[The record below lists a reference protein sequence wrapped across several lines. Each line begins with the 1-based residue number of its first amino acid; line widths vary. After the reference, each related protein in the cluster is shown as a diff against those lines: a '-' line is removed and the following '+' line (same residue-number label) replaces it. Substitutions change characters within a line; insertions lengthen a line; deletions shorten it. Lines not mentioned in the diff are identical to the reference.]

1 MIERAL
7 APQITIKSI
16 FIAGGSWERF
26 KAENPN
32 LSLHVVDEVEKML
45 HCRDSE
51 NGFLTYKCPEC
62 GTTKTIPLACKSRIC
77 TRCGK
82 TYTDEWA
89 DQLVSSLY
97 AVSHRHMVF
106 TIPEELRV
114 VLDADHG
121 LFRAMMDAVSRTL
134 KQLVEQRRG
143 AVPGV
148 ICVLHPFGKDLKLNP
163 HVHVLV
169 TEGGLNRKGEWVP
182 VTYFEY
188 SALRRIW
195 QYQLLKAV
203 KRRLPQ
209 SSENSCLIDRLFG
222 EHREGFYVFAK
233 RRVTSPRGIAR
244 YVARYVR
251 DPAVAESRIS
261 EFNRLANNVTFWY
274 NDPDCGE
281 RKSVTLS
288 VLEFIGRLA
297 RLIPDRN
304 LKLIRYYGLYSRR
317 TKGKLQKMLTPLSRE
332 KRKVVRKKDVIK
344 CPKCGQVMDFV
355 GVTRPGYDEEDDFTW

>member
-1 MIERAL
+1 VIEWAL
-7 APQITIKSI
+7 APKIAITSI
-16 FIAGGSWERF
+16 FLVGGSWERF

-32 LSLHVVDEVEKML
+32 LPLYVVEEVEKML
-45 HCRDSE
+45 HCRDPE
-51 NGFLTYKCPEC
+51 NGFLTYKCPDC
-62 GTTKTIPLACKSRIC
+62 GASKTIPLACKSRIC
-77 TRCGK
+77 ARCGK
-82 TYTDEWA
+82 TYTDQWA

-106 TIPEELRV
+106 TIPEELRE
-114 VLDADHG
+114 VLGADHG
-121 LFRAMMDAVSRTL
+121 IFKAAMDAVSRTL
-134 KQLVEQRRG
+134 KQLVKPRGG

-182 VTYFEY
+182 VTFFEY
-188 SALRRIW
+188 GSLRRIW

-203 KRRLPQ
+203 KRRLP
-209 SSENSCLIDRLFG
+209 NSPANSVLIDRLFKDH
-222 EHREGFYVFAK
+222 EEGFYVFAK

-251 DPAVAESRIS
+251 HPAIAESRLS
-261 EFNRLANNVTFWY
+261 EFNRLTSTVTFWY

-281 RKSVTLS
+281 RKNVTLS
-288 VLEFIGRLA
+288 VLEFIGRLV

-317 TKGKLQKMLTPLSRE
+317 TRGKLQKMLTALSRE
-332 KRKVVRKKDVIK
+332 KRKVMRKKEAIK
-344 CPKCGQVMDFV
+344 CPKCGQIMDFV
-355 GVTRPGYDEEDDFTW
+355 GVTRPSYEEDDFTG